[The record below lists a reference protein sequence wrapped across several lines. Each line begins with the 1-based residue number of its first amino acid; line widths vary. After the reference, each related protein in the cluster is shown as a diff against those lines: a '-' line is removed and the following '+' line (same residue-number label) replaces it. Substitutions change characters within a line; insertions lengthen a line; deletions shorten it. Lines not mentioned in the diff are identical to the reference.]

1 MLEIEKFRVSPK
13 EVEIIEDL
21 QKNLKIL
28 DMKNNDQIRGYKCK
42 QLKLLKSI
50 AGNNKDKINEI
61 NNLVREIINSN
72 KLCIF
77 GTAETIDKVRLEDTL
92 KDNKIKERPNYEKEA
107 EEKLKNFIEN
117 IRDIDTESTYGL
129 LKILLNSFEKDLL
142 SKEEIKSKEEEEKLN
157 SALKYIRELLFSLR
171 SDKSLIKTILS
182 LVNISIETLLG
193 SMYDIEKDKLRE
205 YVDYFSDKV
214 IDDNV
219 EKEPFKVRNELN
231 CDMLSNL
238 GAQLIYSLIESKTIL
253 ESSLVNS
260 QEFENVELDPIEK
273 IMVKKEMVN
282 ILMVEGD

>member
-1 MLEIEKFRVSPK
+1 MLGIEKFRISPN
-13 EVEIIEDL
+13 EVEIIEEL

-28 DMKNNDQIRGYKCK
+28 DMKNNDQVKSYKCK

-61 NNLVREIINSN
+61 NNLVRNIINSD

-77 GTAETIDKVRLEDTL
+77 GTAETIDKVCLEDTL

-107 EEKLKNFIEN
+107 EEKLKNFIDN

-129 LKILLNSFEKDLL
+129 LKRLLNSFEKDLL
-142 SKEEIKSKEEEEKLN
+142 SKEEVKSKEEEEKLN

-253 ESSLVNS
+253 ESSLINS